1 MSALTPQQ
9 DRALLELCR
18 LGSAT
23 AHEAGTTVVTMRRIV
38 RAGYALVSIADAP
51 DTRANRNRSPV
62 ETFSPNN
69 RGRLKIKE
77 IGKTPR
83 RFSS

>member
-1 MSALTPQQ
+1 MTPEQ

-38 RAGYALVSIADAP
+38 RAGYALVSIADVP
-51 DTRANRNRSPV
+51 DTRANRNRPPV
-62 ETFSPNN
+62 ETFSPNT
-69 RGRLKIKE
+69 RGRLAAE
-77 IGKTPR
+77 RLALGAR
-83 RFSS
+83 